1 MEAEE
6 EPEREF
12 VAEAQ
17 AVIVLDC
24 DRLGELLWKS
34 EMVLDPVGKAL
45 GVVEGE
51 EDTDRVLDR
60 DAKVIVLTCDALVE
74 LLWDTE

>member
-1 MEAEE
+1 MA
-6 EPEREF
+6 
-12 VAEAQ
+12 
-17 AVIVLDC
+17 
-24 DRLGELLWKS
+24 
-34 EMVLDPVGKAL
+34 LDPVGKAL

-51 EDTDRVLDR
+51 EDTDRALDR